1 MADVRITVKPN
12 GPYRVTGNVDLV
24 DMAGNPFPKN
34 ENGFSLCRCGHSST
48 KPLCDRSHERVG
60 FAADATAPLS
70 PIHAYPLYGKA
81 RAKRAIRLP
90 SG

>member
-48 KPLCDRSHERVG
+48 KPLCDRSHERMG
-60 FAADATAPLS
+60 FTADATAPC
-70 PIHAYPLYGKA
+70 PAPDPGT
-81 RAKRAIRLP
+81 P
-90 SG
+90 TEG